1 MDIIQNVILFKL
13 ASVLFFFFFLH
24 KIPKWEHTD
33 DFKESVIQADLM
45 PLQLPFG
52 FTANKRL
59 NSEH

>member
-13 ASVLFFFFFLH
+13 ASVFFFFFH

-33 DFKESVIQADLM
+33 DFKESVIQADLV
-45 PLQLPFG
+45 PLQLPFC

-59 NSEH
+59 NSDH